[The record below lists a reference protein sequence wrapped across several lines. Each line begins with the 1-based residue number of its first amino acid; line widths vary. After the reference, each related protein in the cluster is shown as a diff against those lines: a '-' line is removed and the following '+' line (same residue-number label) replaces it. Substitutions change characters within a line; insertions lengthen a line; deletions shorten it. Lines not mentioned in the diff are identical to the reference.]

1 MQCGKLPYQKSAIYM
16 EMNGMLLGPQ
26 SLDYSAVWQVTLPE
40 VSYLHGNEWYVV
52 RTTKSGNDLHGN
64 EWNVVRTMKSPIY
77 MLLGP
82 QSLDYSAVWQV
93 TLPEVSYLHGNE
105 WNVVR
110 TTKSGLQCSVAS
122 YLTRSLLSTWK

>member
-1 MQCGKLPYQKSAIYM
+1 MQRGKLPYQKSAIYM

-40 VSYLHGNEWYVV
+40 VSYLHGNEC
-52 RTTKSGNDLHGN
+52 
-64 EWNVVRTMKSPIY
+64 
-77 MLLGP
+77 
-82 QSLDYSAVWQV
+82 
-93 TLPEVSYLHGNE
+93 
-105 WNVVR
+105 NVVR